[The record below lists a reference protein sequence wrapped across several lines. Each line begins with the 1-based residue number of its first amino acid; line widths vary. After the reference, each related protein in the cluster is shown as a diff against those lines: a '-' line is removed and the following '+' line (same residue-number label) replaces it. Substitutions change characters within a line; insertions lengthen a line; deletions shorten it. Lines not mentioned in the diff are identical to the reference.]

1 MSINGLFF
9 NYHAVGVVFL
19 DLRDQHIYCRAVN
32 STGQT
37 ATEMMAAQIK
47 TLISLKYIKY

>member
-19 DLRDQHIYCRAVN
+19 DLRDQHIYFRAV
-32 STGQT
+32 SSIGQA
-37 ATEMMAAQIK
+37 ATEMIAARNK
-47 TLISLKYIKY
+47 TLVS